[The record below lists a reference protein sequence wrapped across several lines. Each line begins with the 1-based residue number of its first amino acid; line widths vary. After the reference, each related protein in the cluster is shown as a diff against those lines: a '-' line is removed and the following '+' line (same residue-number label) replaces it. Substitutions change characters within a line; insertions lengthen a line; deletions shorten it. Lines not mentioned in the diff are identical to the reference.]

1 MLDNDNIISTSASEA
16 VEKIPTHKKITANA
30 PFCVLLST
38 AAAVKRA
45 EKHIANSRNS
55 CLPTRIHSVWQKE

>member
-38 AAAVKRA
+38 ATAVKRA

-55 CLPTRIHSVWQKE
+55 C